1 MRVSKLLKQLA
12 IVFTAVCTS
21 ALSVIAQ
28 QPQNQNP
35 DVIKVTTS
43 LVQTDV
49 MVFDKDGK
57 FIDDLKREQFALKVD
72 GKPREIS
79 FFERVQ
85 AGTSNEE
92 SQLAAA
98 RGAAAKAGAPV
109 PLDRG
114 RTVFFFIDDLHLSVE
129 SAHHTKKLLTRF
141 VEREMGQNDQVVFI
155 AASGQIGFLQQLTD
169 NKAVLLKAIERVTSR
184 QSRSR
189 DMQSPPMSEFQAL
202 QIDQR
207 NEDVKGVYVDYLL
220 RENPLIGRAQAEAEV
235 QARAAA
241 ILRFGAAGTT
251 NTLSSLQKM
260 VEDFRALPGRKVLF
274 LLSDGFLTNSRNSD
288 VMDRIRRVTTSA
300 ASSSFVIYS
309 IDARGLPTA
318 DFDASSPPFIDVTG
332 RMSRGTMGEL
342 TASQNGLNALAN
354 DTGGRAFF
362 NSNALAAA
370 ITQGLKEASVYYLI
384 AWRPEPDEDRNPKYQ
399 RLDVSV
405 VGRSDLFVRSRT
417 GIGEPPSKESKSKPE
432 VASNRAAEMREA
444 LRSVT
449 MQAAFPVEI
458 SLNFVNTVQAGDV
471 LVTSTRIAAPQLTF
485 ADQAGVRTA
494 DVLVAGLI
502 LNIDGKVVSNFDK
515 VLTVRAKSADTKSV
529 PDIHYTS
536 YAALKPGLY
545 HVRVAATDKSG
556 GPIGTAWDWIEITE
570 FSAKTLTLS
579 SLLVGERKTDAEEPG
594 MKVDPALD
602 QVQLN
607 VARRF
612 KPSSYL
618 RFTAIIYNATKASA
632 SQPGNGTTPEN
643 TTTAGKP
650 DLAVQVQVFRDN
662 EPVVTDPLH
671 KINIDGATDLARIQY
686 AAELNLAGL
695 SHGKYVLQL
704 TVIDRIAK
712 ASASQRVRF
721 QVD

>member
-1 MRVSKLLKQLA
+1 MRVSKLLKQFA
-12 IVFTAVCTS
+12 IVFTAVCAS
-21 ALSVIAQ
+21 ALFANAQ

-35 DVIKVTTS
+35 DVIRVTTS

-57 FIDDLKREQFALKVD
+57 FVDDLKREQFVLKVD

-114 RTVFFFIDDLHLSVE
+114 RTVFFFIDDLHLSPE
-129 SAHHTKKLLTRF
+129 SANHTKKLLTQF
-141 VEREMGQNDQVVFI
+141 VEREMGQNDEVVFI

-169 NKAVLLKAIERVTSR
+169 NKQVLLKAIERVTGR
-184 QSRSR
+184 QSKSR
-189 DMQSPPMSEFQAL
+189 DFQSPPMSEFQAL
-202 QIDQR
+202 RVEQR
-207 NEDVKGVYVDYLL
+207 DEDVKGVYVDYLL
-220 RENPLIGRAQAEAEV
+220 RETPMLPRAQAEEEV
-235 QARAAA
+235 RARAAS
-241 ILRFGAAGTT
+241 ILRFAAASTT
-251 NTLSSLQKM
+251 NTLNALQNM
-260 VEDFRALPGRKVLF
+260 VENFRGLPGRKVLF
-274 LLSDGFLTNSRNSD
+274 LLSDGFLLNSRSSD
-288 VMDRIRRVTTSA
+288 VTDRVRRVTESA
-300 ASSSFVIYS
+300 AASSFVIYS
-309 IDARGLPTA
+309 IDTRGLATVGH
-318 DFDASSPPFIDVTG
+318 DASAPPVIDPSG

-342 TASQNGLNALAN
+342 AATQDGLNALAN

-362 NSNALAAA
+362 NSNALSAAV
-370 ITQGLKEASVYYLI
+370 TRGLKEASVYYLL
-384 AWRPEPDEDRNPKYQ
+384 AWRPGPDEDRNPKYQ
-399 RLDVSV
+399 RLEVNV

-417 GIGEPPSKESKSKPE
+417 GVGETPSKESKSKAE
-432 VASNRAAEMREA
+432 DASNRADGMREA

-471 LVTSTRIAAPQLTF
+471 LVTSTKIAAPQLKF
-485 ADQAGVRTA
+485 ADQAGVPTA
-494 DVLVAGLI
+494 NILVAGLV
-502 LNIDGKVVSNFDK
+502 LNTEGKIVSTFDK
-515 VLTVRAKSADTKSV
+515 VLTVRAKSADTKNV

-536 YAALKPGLY
+536 YAAMKPGLY
-545 HVRVAATDKSG
+545 QVRVAATDKSG
-556 GPIGTAWDWIEITE
+556 GPIGTAWDWIEITD
-570 FSAKTLTLS
+570 FSAKTLALS

-632 SQPGNGTTPEN
+632 SQPGNGNPPESNTTP
-643 TTTAGKP
+643 GKP

-662 EPVVTDPLH
+662 QPVVTDPLH
-671 KINIDGATDLARIQY
+671 KINIDGATDLARIRY

-695 SHGKYVLQL
+695 SRGRYVLQV